1 MLLYTNLL
9 LMLAA
14 VIGFIM
20 IFIGMHYHRRS
31 LMLVISHV
39 VFAVI
44 GLASLLY
51 FITQEFISLYNIAA
65 AVLLMLTLIIGA
77 ILAALRDNKQPPP
90 MPAVTVHALLGLTGI
105 SLLLLGSYQ
114 SL

>member
-1 MLLYTNLL
+1 
-9 LMLAA
+9 MLAA

-20 IFIGMHYHRRS
+20 IFIGIHYHRRS

-39 VFAVI
+39 LFAVI

-51 FITQEFISLYNIAA
+51 NITIEFISLYNIAA
-65 AVLLMLTLIIGA
+65 AVLLMLTLIVGA
-77 ILAALRDNKQPPP
+77 IIAALRDNKKPPP
-90 MPAVTVHALLGLTGI
+90 MPAVTVHAIIGIVGI

-114 SL
+114 SI

>member
-1 MLLYTNLL
+1 MLLYSNLL
-9 LMLAA
+9 LILAA

-20 IFIGMHYHRRS
+20 IFIGIHYHRRS

-39 VFAVI
+39 LFAVI

-51 FITQEFISLYNIAA
+51 HITIEFISLYNIAA
-65 AVLLMLTLIIGA
+65 AVLLMLTLIVGA
-77 ILAALRDNKQPPP
+77 IIAALRENNQPPP
-90 MPAVTVHALLGLTGI
+90 VPAVTVHAIIGLAGI

-114 SL
+114 SI

>member
-1 MLLYTNLL
+1 MPLYSNLL
-9 LMLAA
+9 LILAA

-39 VFAVI
+39 VFAVA
-44 GLASLLY
+44 GLSLLLY
-51 FITQEFISLYNIAA
+51 HITIEFISLYNIAA

-77 ILAALRDNKQPPP
+77 ILAALQDNKQPPP
-90 MPAVTVHALLGLTGI
+90 MPAVTVHAIIGIAGI

-114 SL
+114 SI

>member
-1 MLLYTNLL
+1 MLLYSNLL

-20 IFIGMHYHRRS
+20 IFIGIHYHHRS

-39 VFAVI
+39 LFAVI

-51 FITQEFISLYNIAA
+51 NITIEFISLYNIAA
-65 AVLLMLTLIIGA
+65 AVLLMLTLIVGA
-77 ILAALRDNKQPPP
+77 IIAALRDNKKPPP
-90 MPAVTVHALLGLTGI
+90 MPAVTVHAIIGLVGI

-114 SL
+114 SI